1 MRKEKVSDSSV
12 CQQLEKKFHLEYFIK
27 WSIGH
32 QGDSFLFKN
41 LFPIFLV
48 RLLHPLEVLSINAV
62 FGYLGYVLVLV
73 CDQVT

>member
-1 MRKEKVSDSSV
+1 MQKEKVSDSSV

-48 RLLHPLEVLSINAV
+48 RLLHPLEVH
-62 FGYLGYVLVLV
+62 
-73 CDQVT
+73 